1 MGIYVCTAYTFY
13 TWGPQRRAPQ
23 GSRFIYRHIMA
34 AARCAPARRWFSSQA
49 PHDHMWVISDAH
61 TGLYAGLYTGIHTDM
76 DTYLHTYAQVHRL
89 TQTNIQRDV

>member
-1 MGIYVCTAYTFY
+1 
-13 TWGPQRRAPQ
+13 
-23 GSRFIYRHIMA
+23 MA

-76 DTYLHTYAQVHRL
+76 DTCPHMHKYTGLHKHKHTEGHL
-89 TQTNIQRDV
+89 GTWDQRWPHTHTAAPPSPSLRT